1 MLSKYR
7 FAFSMNNVWK
17 SSNQKHNFGFY
28 TSFGH
33 KSYGYLNG
41 YGLKES
47 LLLDFGLYFS
57 VLKK

>member
-1 MLSKYR
+1 MFGNLQIK
-7 FAFSMNNVWK
+7 NIK
-17 SSNQKHNFGFY
+17 FGFY